1 MSPQKLD
8 KKGLDDNLSY
18 YINNKNDVSVIVYAI
33 LKNSPIAYRMDIE
46 GSAQNGLKELFL
58 DSLKRNII
66 DNHELGVLSLSSA
79 DERNNVTEK
88 LRGERQY
95 CRQVTTF
102 VRTSP
107 FAVKEPCYSNA
118 AVEKLPLPTQDSR
131 DIIAAA
137 CRALNHV
144 WREGYRYMKAG
155 VMLADFTPSGIAQ
168 PGLFDEIQPR
178 KNSEKLMKTLDELN
192 QSGKGTVWFAG
203 RGTAPEWQMK
213 REMLSPAY
221 TTRWTDLPVAQL

>member
-1 MSPQKLD
+1 MSTVYHRPADPSGDDSYVRPLFADRCQAGFPSPATDYAEQELD
-8 KKGLDDNLSY
+8 LNSY
-18 YINNKNDVSVIVYAI
+18 CISRPAATFFLRASSESMNQAVVQYA
-33 LKNSPIAYRMDIE
+33 
-46 GSAQNGLKELFL
+46 
-58 DSLKRNII
+58 
-66 DNHELGVLSLSSA
+66 
-79 DERNNVTEK
+79 ERAAEK

-118 AVEKLPLPTQDSR
+118 AVEKLSLPTQDSR

-192 QSGKGTVWFAG
+192 QSGKGKVWFAG